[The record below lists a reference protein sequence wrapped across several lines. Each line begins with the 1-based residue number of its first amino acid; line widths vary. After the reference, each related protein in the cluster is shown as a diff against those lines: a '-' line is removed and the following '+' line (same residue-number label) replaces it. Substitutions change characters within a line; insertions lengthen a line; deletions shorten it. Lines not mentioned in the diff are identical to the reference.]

1 MMANMRKIKK
11 EWIDL
16 NKEWIESNKADK
28 IKVNLSYTYY
38 LDNLCK
44 AGIITQ
50 KQWANADTKIIK

>member
-1 MMANMRKIKK
+1 MRKIKK

-16 NKEWIESNKADK
+16 NKEWIESNKSDK